1 MASNAIPPGS
11 SDEGPGKGQAFFDR
25 AKVVAET
32 GNFDYAIDMIIEGLN
47 REPENVGELERLYN
61 VSLTRKVKGGKP
73 AGGLLGAK
81 GPYKGKTPKEQMLN
95 AIFVLAKDPGHIPSM
110 MTILKSAQAA
120 KYIEV
125 VKFFGPIAT
134 HANRTSKTPKK
145 DIYIDLAT
153 VYEEVGDFTR
163 AQEAVHYAMQ
173 LDKDDMTLESWLKNL
188 AANQTIKKGK
198 YGEEDKG
205 FKESLKDTEETKK
218 LLQEENLVKSDDYKA
233 TLIETTRADY
243 EKNPT
248 EMQVISKYVK
258 ALVNSEQEVNENL
271 AIEVLQKAYVETKTY
286 RYKFQLGEIRLRQ
299 HARAARQLREAFK
312 ANPTD
317 KELSAKLEKSLKDL
331 LAFELSEYKERTEN
345 FPTDMPMLFEY
356 GKRLYMSHRYEE
368 AIAAL
373 QVAQNNAK
381 YRAEALHILGK
392 AFMQQNMKH
401 EAMETLK
408 KATEEYEFAESGDG
422 RSKEFFYQL
431 AIAYEDN
438 GRGPEA
444 MQIYSKIAQ
453 WDIGYKDV
461 RVRLANLRNSGGS
474 TPSRA

>member
-1 MASNAIPPGS
+1 MASVAIPTGS
-11 SDEGPGKGQAFFDR
+11 PEEAPGKGKAFFDR
-25 AKVVAET
+25 AKTVAET
-32 GNFDYAIDMIIEGLN
+32 GNFDYAIDMILEGLN

-61 VSLTRKVKGGKP
+61 VSLTRKVKGGKA

-95 AIFVLAKDPGHIPSM
+95 AIFLVAKDPGNIPSM
-110 MTILKSAQAA
+110 MTILKTAQAA
-120 KYIEV
+120 KYFEV
-125 VKFFGPIAT
+125 IKFFGPIAL
-134 HANRTSKTPKK
+134 HANKTSKTPKK
-145 DIYIDLAT
+145 DTYIELAK
-153 VYEEVGDFTR
+153 VYEETGDYVR
-163 AQEAVHYAMQ
+163 AQEAVHHAMRM
-173 LDKDDMTLESWLKNL
+173 DKNDMTLESWLKNL

-218 LLQEENLVKSDDYKA
+218 LLQEENLVKSEDYKA

-258 ALVNSEQEVNENL
+258 ALVNSEQEANENI
-271 AIEVLQKAYVETKTY
+271 AIEVLQKAFVETRTY

-317 KELSAKLEKSLKDL
+317 KELSANLEKALKEL
-331 LAFELSEYKERTEN
+331 LAYELAEYKERTEN
-345 FPTDMPMLFEY
+345 FPTDMAMLYEY
-356 GKRLYMSHRYEE
+356 GKRLFMSHRYEE

-438 GRGPEA
+438 GRAPEA

-453 WDIGYKDV
+453 WDIGYRDV
-461 RVRLANLRNSGGS
+461 RTRLANLRNNGGAGPAK
-474 TPSRA
+474 T